1 MKKLHDAFKA
11 ALEERAVVGLLA
23 RYDMVPRYKN
33 SQDYVAYVDEVIAQ
47 ERAALERIGLLKK
60 PD

>member
-1 MKKLHDAFKA
+1 
-11 ALEERAVVGLLA
+11 VVDLLA

-60 PD
+60 DKD